1 MRIPVFIK
9 RDLHSNVYKDEIR
22 IPKFTKIGPVFLRL
36 EG

>member
-22 IPKFTKIGPVFLRL
+22 ISMFTKMASVFLRL